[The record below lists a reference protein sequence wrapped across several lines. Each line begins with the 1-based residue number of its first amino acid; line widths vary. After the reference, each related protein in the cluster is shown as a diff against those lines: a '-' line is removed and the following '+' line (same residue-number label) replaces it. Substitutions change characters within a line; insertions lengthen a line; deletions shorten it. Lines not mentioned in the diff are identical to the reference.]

1 MSPRGPSWSLIFN
14 PFSLLA
20 FQTESTNSASSIV
33 QNGCCLEALDPHE
46 HAALCFCQATCSR
59 RVVHFLSRRRKFWFE
74 SCKAQVQ
81 WRDIHPENWE
91 EKAWIAVINICKSEE
106 TWARSFLPNHPF
118 HETILR
124 IWLKSEDVITH
135 MFTVNIKNRGGGGEH
150 VHGFRNKQSSSL
162 HNSNT
167 VWMPAQSSILTI
179 PKVPKH
185 MTGIPAIS

>member
-1 MSPRGPSWSLIFN
+1 MGSSTKIAGEIKTAATCHRSHRKIGECPGTIEGLFADNLFFLSRQLFPGWTVASTLTRNSSKLMPPRGPSWSLIFN

-91 EKAWIAVINICKSEE
+91 EKAWIAVINI
-106 TWARSFLPNHPF
+106 
-118 HETILR
+118 
-124 IWLKSEDVITH
+124 
-135 MFTVNIKNRGGGGEH
+135 
-150 VHGFRNKQSSSL
+150 
-162 HNSNT
+162 
-167 VWMPAQSSILTI
+167 
-179 PKVPKH
+179 
-185 MTGIPAIS
+185 